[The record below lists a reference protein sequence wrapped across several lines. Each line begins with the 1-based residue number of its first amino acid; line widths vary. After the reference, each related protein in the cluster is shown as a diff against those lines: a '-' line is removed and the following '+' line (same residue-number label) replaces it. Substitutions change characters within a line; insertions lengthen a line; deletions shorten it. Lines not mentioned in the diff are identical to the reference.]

1 VPNKHKK
8 LIASIYDDLK
18 LDYSFA
24 KKEIKNTGTS
34 KIKSNYSSNFELG
47 SIFVTSIGKDNL
59 KYIKE
64 SFFNLLFRMKAK
76 VILLYIVMEDSSIET
91 LIEEVEKENFFF
103 CGILPSFVESKDV
116 IMYEFLPEN
125 IDESS
130 VQIYSQKAKELVK
143 YIANE
148 KRKIL
153 W

>member
-1 VPNKHKK
+1 
-8 LIASIYDDLK
+8 
-18 LDYSFA
+18 
-24 KKEIKNTGTS
+24 
-34 KIKSNYSSNFELG
+34 
-47 SIFVTSIGKDNL
+47 
-59 KYIKE
+59 
-64 SFFNLLFRMKAK
+64 MKAK

-130 VQIYSQKAKELVK
+130 VQIYSQKPKELVK